1 MKTMANFSN
10 AIRSIVGVQQ
20 RNNFDLSCDNI
31 TSNDFF
37 QFKPVYCRELVPG
50 SSINIKLNQFT
61 RLAPL
66 VKPMY
71 GSAKFVNRAFFV
83 PFRAVYSNF
92 NDFIAQSLPEYSSS
106 FPTSVPKC
114 KNSFFVDTLKAARF
128 ATAGPTFQTPE
139 EAMEE
144 THDFISYSINPTSAH
159 YTPYTFTRQGQ
170 MAYDILVNLGYKFNF
185 LYADPLTSQDEEL
198 SLLPL
203 MCLYKIHYDWYR
215 LSQYRI
221 DSAIKTWNVDNFQ
234 ISSANVYQLSEVLR
248 QLLVVPYERDYFT
261 SAWVN
266 PSGPINSIRPTVT
279 LSDPTVPT
287 SSDLEGSVVTNLSP
301 GLKGTPV
308 VQSHG
313 DEIPLNFSQY
323 IDNALHHATDFIKR
337 YQLFGSRTKDIY
349 KSIFGIDLNDT
360 VLNRSIHLGK
370 SIAPV
375 NIADVMQTATE
386 NGTGLGDYA
395 GKGFASGNGSFSFK
409 TDEFGMVFV
418 ISVLVPKIQYV
429 EGLNRHCTHL
439 TPLQFFSP
447 DFDRLGVQAIKRS
460 ELWNENGIRDYSE
473 QHDPN
478 AVFGFTSRYAEYKQ
492 ATTNDRLSGLFCIN
506 SLNAGRDMD
515 VYHLSR
521 YINPG
526 NEFVASETFCNSSPL
541 QYDRVFADQND
552 DSDHFI
558 TVYHFDV
565 NCSQPMSKLYDDYEW
580 SECNGKSEVQPLAG
594 TMLE

>member
-1 MKTMANFSN
+1 MANFSN

-92 NDFIAQSLPEYSSS
+92 NDFVSQSLPEYSAS
-106 FPTSVPKC
+106 FPTFVPKC
-114 KNSFFVDTLKAARF
+114 KNSFFVDILRTNF
-128 ATAGPTFQTPE
+128 AEQNGTYSTIE
-139 EAMEE
+139 DAMAVP
-144 THDFISYSINPTSAH
+144 HDFVYYTLNQTDQH
-159 YTPYTFTRQGQ
+159 YTAYKFTRKGQ
-170 MAYDILVNLGYKFNF
+170 LAYDTLVNLGYKFNF
-185 LYADPLTSQDEEL
+185 LFNDTLTPQDEDL

-221 DSAIKTWNVDNFQ
+221 ASAIKIWNRDNFEMTSGYSYTLKTV
-234 ISSANVYQLSEVLR
+234 ISE
-248 QLLVVPYERDYFT
+248 LLVVPYERDYFT

-266 PSGPINSIRPTVT
+266 PNGANSSGITPNILISDASLPK
-279 LSDPTVPT
+279 LSDN
-287 SSDLEGSVVTNLSP
+287 DKSVVSNQGENRS
-301 GLKGTPV
+301 GTPV
-308 VQSHG
+308 VKIAPGSQVY
-313 DEIPLNFSQY
+313 NFSQY

-386 NGTGLGDYA
+386 NGSGLGDYA

-439 TPLQFFSP
+439 SPLQFFSP

-460 ELWNENGIRDYSE
+460 ELFSENGIRDYSATL
-473 QHDPN
+473 DPN
-478 AVFGFTSRYAEYKQ
+478 GVFGFTSRYAEYKQ
-492 ATTNDRLSGLFCIN
+492 STTNDRLSGLFCIN

-521 YINPG
+521 YVNAVDDYAVTESFCTSNPTQ
-526 NEFVASETFCNSSPL
+526 F
-541 QYDRVFADQND
+541 DRVFADQND

-565 NCSQPMSKLYDDYEW
+565 NCTQPMSKLYDDYEW
-580 SECNGKSEVQPLAG
+580 SECDGKSQVQPLAG